1 MYHQIEIIALI
12 KLALSQLIKKVFQVS
27 KMDLILNSEQKINKM
42 ELSSK
47 SKTKLEELKENNK
60 MSNMDG
66 FVLVYL
72 GFALFC
78 VEFLQKYELVLFGIF

>member
-47 SKTKLEELKENNK
+47 SKTKLEELAKTSSAEKNELTTNNSDSEGK
-60 MSNMDG
+60 
-66 FVLVYL
+66 
-72 GFALFC
+72 
-78 VEFLQKYELVLFGIF
+78 